1 MGNINNFG
9 GELDMTQLTAT
20 QAITKTLDVLMAPG
34 DVVEVRILKTP
45 KGTVSGYYND
55 YKKLATDV
63 AKYIGKQDIYFT
75 MNPTKDELLARCKNR
90 LAEYAKQT
98 TTDNDIKQLRHVLI
112 DIDPIRASGISST
125 DAEKAAAMQII
136 KEIVKDLVDEGFPKP
151 VIADSGNGYH
161 LLLPIDLENGAENV
175 AVIKEFLATLDF
187 LYSNEQAQV
196 DVTTYNPSRIV
207 KLYGTKAC
215 KGDNTPDRPHRVS
228 KILKAPEEIELVT
241 VKQLKAIS
249 KKKPKVAAAISKK
262 TKSTKLKAIDV
273 EAFIDK
279 YGLDLAFQS
288 SFGKDGTKYILNTCP
303 WNSDHTNRSAY
314 ILQFGSGAVSAGCHH
329 NSCSEEN
336 WKSLRA
342 LVGDEGTSKVSE
354 DKKEVKQSD
363 LIIQLTS
370 DFQFFEN
377 ELEETFAAV
386 PIGEHWE
393 VLSLKSKKFQKLLTK
408 LYYEKQNSAPGSDGL
423 NEALKVLEMKASFSD
438 QQYKLQKRMAEL
450 KGEIFYDLC
459 DTKWRAI
466 KINKQGCSLETSP
479 PILFTRNPN
488 MDEQVE
494 PNLSIQP
501 EELLPLVK
509 KHFRFKKESDAVLF
523 ATYLVTCFIPEIAH
537 VILVLFGEKGAAKS
551 TTMRMVKK
559 IIDPA
564 KQDLLSMP
572 NSKQDLA
579 ISISNNYMPCFDN
592 LDSLSAEKSDLL
604 CMASTGGAFT
614 KRTLYSDSDETILQ
628 FKRCICLNG
637 INIVATRPDL
647 LDRSILLELERIPKT
662 ERKPEAQIWR
672 SFDHDVPKFL
682 GAVFNT
688 LSKAMQ
694 GYDDVELEAV
704 GRMADFTYWG
714 YAIAEAMGGDGEQ
727 FLNAYLT
734 NQDTA
739 NEEAISSHPVAVA
752 IIALMKNRSKW
763 SSSVSDLLKELGQV
777 AEKEFINTNVK
788 LWASDPNVLS
798 RRLKEIKS
806 NLEEVGIS
814 YDIRNIGSHKKI
826 TLTNASQTVF
836 TGMTLQRPLEEVD
849 IDDL

>member
-1 MGNINNFG
+1 
-9 GELDMTQLTAT
+9 MTQLTAT
-20 QAITKTLDVLMAPG
+20 QAITKTLDVLIAPG

-55 YKKLATDV
+55 FKKLATDV
-63 AKYIGKQDIYFT
+63 SKYIGKHDIYFT
-75 MNPTKDELLARCKNR
+75 MNPAKDELLARCSNR

-98 TTDNDIKQLRHVLI
+98 TTDNDIKQLRHILI

-125 DAEKAAAMQII
+125 DAEKKAAMQII
-136 KEIVKDLVDEGFPKP
+136 KEIVKDLVAEGFPKP

-161 LLLPIDLENGAENV
+161 LLLQIDLENNAENV

-215 KGDNTPDRPHRVS
+215 KGDNTPNRPHRIS
-228 KILKAPEEIELVT
+228 RLLKVPEETKVVT
-241 VKQLKAIS
+241 LKQLKAIN
-249 KKKPKVAAAISKK
+249 KKKPKVEAATSKK
-262 TKSTKLKAIDV
+262 SKATKFKAINV
-273 EAFIDK
+273 EEFIDK
-279 YGLDLAFQS
+279 YDLDLAFQS
-288 SFGKDGTKYILNTCP
+288 PFDKGATKYILNTCP

-314 ILQFGSGAVSAGCHH
+314 IIQFENGAVAAGCHH
-329 NSCSEEN
+329 NSCSHEN
-336 WKSLRA
+336 WKSLRE
-342 LVGDEGTSKVSE
+342 LVGGDTSNDITE
-354 DKKEVKQSD
+354 EKKEVKQSD
-363 LIIQLTS
+363 VIIQLTAE
-370 DFQFFEN
+370 FQFFEN

-386 PIGEHWE
+386 PIDDHWE

-438 QQYKLQKRMAEL
+438 QQYKLQKRLAEL

-466 KINKQGCSLETSP
+466 KVSKQGCSLETSP

-488 MDEQVE
+488 MDEQVK
-494 PNLSIQP
+494 PDLSIQP

-559 IIDPA
+559 IVDPA

-592 LDSLSAEKSDLL
+592 LDALSAEKSDLL

-637 INIVATRPDL
+637 INIVATRADL
-647 LDRSILLELERIPKT
+647 LDRSILIELERIPKN
-662 ERKPEAQIWR
+662 ERKPELQIWR
-672 SFDHDVPKFL
+672 AFEQDIPKFL
-682 GAVFNT
+682 GAIFNT
-688 LSKAMQ
+688 LSQAMQ
-694 GYDDVELEAV
+694 TYEDVALDEV

-714 YAIAEAMGGDGEQ
+714 YAIADAIGIDGDQ
-727 FLNAYLT
+727 FLTAYLT

-752 IIALMKNRSKW
+752 IIALMKSRSNW
-763 SSSVSDLLKELGQV
+763 SSSVSELLKELDRV

-788 LWASDPNVLS
+788 LWAKDANVLS

-814 YDIRNIGSHKKI
+814 YDIRNVGSHKKI
-826 TLTNASQTVF
+826 TLTNASKISS
-836 TGMTLQRPLEEVD
+836 TGTQLQRPMEEVD
-849 IDDL
+849 FEDFV